1 MKLKAFAVLSFL
13 ICFLVATPP
22 IVSASDNTE
31 AYVIALDSERNSYYM
46 ENLGDGT
53 FTPQEF
59 IGGPSVSGYSYGNGI
74 GDFDNDGDFD
84 YIMGSGYNSG
94 SIWLYEKLGPGNQF
108 ASPVEVGSWGHAM
121 LPVDI
126 AVADF
131 NGDGNLDFI
140 LTKYNSSN
148 CELYTGDGKF
158 GFTRSVITGSAPNY
172 SVGADAAD
180 FNNDGNVDFI
190 VATYMPNESFN
201 YFYVN
206 LGYGD
211 GTFETIKFASDE
223 DTTYSGIAAGDFDGD
238 GIVDFVATDDG
249 IIDIYL
255 GVGDGSF
262 DYGDRIYDPGIYSYA
277 PVDNY
282 DFNGD
287 GNQDIVIGRYG
298 TESPYNQSGV
308 GVFFGNGG
316 NGDEMFTHSET
327 YFGGLFQ
334 NRYAI
339 SAPPYVQ
346 NEKPVAIVEPA
357 YQEITVGEAV
367 FVNAEGS
374 NDADGEI
381 VNYTWTFEEE
391 EDFSEAKSFN
401 AAATSSIEGFS
412 AEHVYYQ
419 AGLYTITLTVM
430 DDMGATSSVTAQ
442 VRVTALK
449 ALIKFNPRTLNLK
462 SKGKWVRA
470 TIELLSP
477 GFDASRINLSSVG
490 ISEDQNAWISAHSDS
505 NFTKKR
511 VGKRFKNKK
520 ARKLKVKFDRQ
531 DLIGMITTP
540 SDETIL
546 RVQGLVLTNRGEE
559 VSFEGF
565 GTIRTIEPHKKDK
578 KNKKSKH
585 VKKH

>member
-1 MKLKAFAVLSFL
+1 MRLKAFAVLSFL
-13 ICFLVATPP
+13 ICFLTAIPP
-22 IVSASDNTE
+22 IVSASDNAE
-31 AYVIALDSERNSYYM
+31 VYVIALDEDGNSYYM

-53 FTPQEF
+53 FTPQEY
-59 IGGPSVSGYSYGNGI
+59 IGGVSGYSYGIGI

-108 ASPVEVGSWGHAM
+108 ALPVEVGLWDGGM
-121 LPVDI
+121 LPMDI

-131 NGDGNLDFI
+131 NGDDNFDFI
-140 LTKYNSSN
+140 LTQFNSSN

-206 LGYGD
+206 LGHGD
-211 GTFETIKFASDE
+211 GTFETFKFASDE

-238 GIVDFVATDDG
+238 GIVDFAATDSR

-262 DYGDRIYDPGIYSYA
+262 DYGDRIPDDGVYSVA

-287 GNQDIVIGRYG
+287 GNQDIVIGRYDG
-298 TESPYNQSGV
+298 TEYPYNASGV
-308 GVFFGNGG
+308 GVFLGNGEG
-316 NGDEMFTHSET
+316 MFTHSET
-327 YFGGLFQ
+327 YFGEISK

-346 NEKPVAIVEPA
+346 NEKPVAIVEPT
-357 YQEITVGEAV
+357 YQEITVGEAA

-381 VNYTWTFEEE
+381 VSYTWAFEEV
-391 EDFSEAKSFN
+391 DVSEAKSFS
-401 AAATSSIEGFS
+401 AAATSFSEGFS

-419 AGLYTITLTVM
+419 AGLYAITLTVT

-442 VRVTALK
+442 VRVMALE
-449 ALIKFNPRTLNLK
+449 AQIKFNPRTLNLK

-470 TIELLSP
+470 TIKLP
-477 GFDASRINLSSVG
+477 PRFDASRIDLSSVC
-490 ISEDQNAWISAHSDS
+490 ISEDQSRWIYAHSDS
-505 NFTKKR
+505 NFKK
-511 VGKRFKNKK
+511 KK

-531 DLIGMITTP
+531 ALLEKLAGPAGKKT
-540 SDETIL
+540 L
-546 RVQGLVLTNRGEE
+546 HVQGWVSTNKGVE
-559 VSFEGF
+559 VSFEGS
-565 GTIRTIEPHKKDK
+565 GTIRTIEKNKKGK
-578 KNKKSKH
+578 KNKKSKRS
-585 VKKH
+585 KH

>member
-1 MKLKAFAVLSFL
+1 MRLKAFAVLSFL
-13 ICFLVATPP
+13 ICFLTAIPP

-31 AYVIALDSERNSYYM
+31 AYVIVLDSSRNSYYM

-59 IGGPSVSGYSYGNGI
+59 IGGPSGSGYSYGNGI

-84 YIMGSGYNSG
+84 YIVGSGYNSD

-108 ASPVEVGSWGHAM
+108 ASPVEVGSWDEGI
-121 LPVDI
+121 LPMDI

-140 LTKYNSSN
+140 LTKYYSSN
-148 CELYTGDGKF
+148 CELYIGDGKF

-190 VATYMPNESFN
+190 VATYMPHESESFN

-206 LGYGD
+206 LGHGD

-238 GIVDFVATDDG
+238 GIVDFVATDRH

-262 DYGDRIYDPGIYSYA
+262 DYGDRISDDGVYSVA

-287 GNQDIVIGRYG
+287 GNQDIVIGRYDG
-298 TESPYNQSGV
+298 TEYPYNASGV
-308 GVFFGNGG
+308 GVFLGNGEG
-316 NGDEMFTHSET
+316 MFTHSET
-327 YFGGLFQ
+327 YFGEISRSF
-334 NRYAI
+334 YAI

-357 YQEITVGEAV
+357 YQEVTVGEAV

-381 VNYTWTFEEE
+381 VSYTWTFEEI
-391 EDFSEAKSFN
+391 DFSEAKSFS
-401 AAATSSIEGFS
+401 AAATSFSEGFS

-419 AGLYTITLTVM
+419 AGLYAITLTVT

-442 VRVTALK
+442 VRVTALE
-449 ALIKFNPRTLNLK
+449 AQIKFNPRTLNLK
-462 SKGKWVRA
+462 SKGKWVHA
-470 TIELLSP
+470 TIKLP
-477 GFDASRINLSSVG
+477 PRFDASRIDLSSVC
-490 ISEDQNAWISAHSDS
+490 ISEDQTRWIYAHSDS
-505 NFTKKR
+505 NFTKKKA
-511 VGKRFKNKK
+511 GKRFKKKK
-520 ARKLKVKFDRQ
+520 ARKFKVKFDRQ
-531 DLIGMITTP
+531 ALLEKLAGPAGKKT
-540 SDETIL
+540 L
-546 RVQGLVLTNRGEE
+546 HVQGLVVLTNKGAK
-559 VSFEGF
+559 VSFEGS
-565 GTIRTIEPHKKDK
+565 GTIRTIEKNKKDK
-578 KNKKSKH
+578 KNKKSKRS
-585 VKKH
+585 KH

>member
-1 MKLKAFAVLSFL
+1 MRLKAFAVLSFL
-13 ICFLVATPP
+13 ICFLTAIPP

-31 AYVIALDSERNSYYM
+31 VYVIALDENGNSYYM
-46 ENLGDGT
+46 ENLADGT
-53 FTPQEF
+53 FTPQEY
-59 IGGPSVSGYSYGNGI
+59 IGGVSGSSYGIGI

-84 YIMGSGYNSG
+84 YIMGSGFNSG
-94 SIWLYEKLGPGNQF
+94 SIWLYEKLGPGKF
-108 ASPVEVGSWGHAM
+108 ASPVEVGSWDGGM
-121 LPVDI
+121 LPMDI

-131 NGDGNLDFI
+131 NGDGNFDFI
-140 LTKYNSSN
+140 LTQFDSSN

-190 VATYMPNESFN
+190 VATYMPHESESFN

-206 LGYGD
+206 LGHGD
-211 GTFETIKFASDE
+211 GTFETIKFASYE
-223 DTTYSGIAAGDFDGD
+223 YTTYGGIAAGDFDGD
-238 GIVDFVATDDG
+238 GIVDFAATDSR

-262 DYGDRIYDPGIYSYA
+262 DYGDRISDDGVYSVA

-287 GNQDIVIGRYG
+287 GNQDIVIGRYDG
-298 TESPYNQSGV
+298 TEYPYNASGV
-308 GVFFGNGG
+308 GVFLGNGEG
-316 NGDEMFTHSET
+316 MFTHSET
-327 YFGGLFQ
+327 YFGETSKNL
-334 NRYAI
+334 YAI

-381 VNYTWTFEEE
+381 ISYTWIFEE
-391 EDFSEAKSFN
+391 EDFSEAKSFS
-401 AAATSSIEGFS
+401 AAATSFSEGFS

-449 ALIKFNPRTLNLK
+449 AQIKFNPRTLNLK

-470 TIELLSP
+470 TIKLPP
-477 GFDASRINLSSVG
+477 GFDASRIDLSSVR
-490 ISEDQNAWISAHSDS
+490 ISEDQNDWISVYSDS
-505 NFTKKR
+505 NYTKKKAR
-511 VGKRFKNKK
+511 KRFKKK
-520 ARKLKVKFDRQ
+520 RARKLKVKFDRQ
-531 DLIGMITTP
+531 ALLEKLAGPAGKKT
-540 SDETIL
+540 L
-546 RVQGLVLTNRGEE
+546 HVQGWVSTNKGVE
-559 VSFEGF
+559 VSFEGS
-565 GTIRTIEPHKKDK
+565 GTIRTIEKNKKGK
-578 KNKKSKH
+578 KNKKSKRS
-585 VKKH
+585 KH

>member
-1 MKLKAFAVLSFL
+1 MRLKAFAVLSFL
-13 ICFLVATPP
+13 ICFLAATPP

-31 AYVIALDSERNSYYM
+31 VYVIALDQDGNSYYM

-53 FTPQEF
+53 FTPQEY
-59 IGGPSVSGYSYGNGI
+59 IGGVSGSRYGIGI

-84 YIMGSGYNSG
+84 YIMGSTYNSG

-108 ASPVEVGSWGHAM
+108 ASPVEVGSWDEGM
-121 LPVDI
+121 LPMDI

-131 NGDGNLDFI
+131 NGDGNFDFI
-140 LTKYNSSN
+140 LTKFDSSN

-190 VATYMPNESFN
+190 VATYMPHESFN

-206 LGYGD
+206 LGRGD
-211 GTFETIKFASDE
+211 GTFETIKFASEE

-238 GIVDFVATDDG
+238 GIVDFAATDSR

-262 DYGDRIYDPGIYSYA
+262 DYGDRIFDDGVYSVA
-277 PVDNY
+277 PLDNY

-298 TESPYNQSGV
+298 TEYRYDTSGV
-308 GVFFGNGG
+308 GVFLGNGEG
-316 NGDEMFTHSET
+316 MFTHSKT
-327 YFGGLFQ
+327 YFGKTYK

-381 VNYTWTFEEE
+381 VSYTWTFEEV
-391 EDFSEAKSFN
+391 DFPEAKSFS
-401 AAATSSIEGFS
+401 AAATSFSEGFS

-419 AGLYTITLTVM
+419 AGLYAITLTVT

-442 VRVTALK
+442 VRVTALE
-449 ALIKFNPRTLNLK
+449 AQIKFTPRTLNLK
-462 SKGKWVRA
+462 SKGKWVLA

-477 GFDASRINLSSVG
+477 NFDASRIDLSSVC
-490 ISEDQNAWISAHSDS
+490 ITEDQNGWIYAHSDS
-505 NFTKKR
+505 NYTKKKAH
-511 VGKRFKNKK
+511 KRFKKKK

-531 DLIGMITTP
+531 ALIGMITTP

-546 RVQGLVLTNRGEE
+546 RVQGLVSTNKGVEVTK
-559 VSFEGF
+559 VSFEGS
-565 GTIRTIEPHKKDK
+565 GTIRTIEKNKKGK
-578 KNKKSKH
+578 KNKKSKRSRH
-585 VKKH
+585 